1 MSEENKEVNN
11 NATPLTAP
19 PTVLAG
25 KPQDLTEAQLQSMV
39 SNVKDND
46 MKIIAQLLV
55 EIKHEN
61 DKANKH
67 AKRQSIFALCTS
79 FLCLVLVAALL
90 IVCARFVPLVTQVAN
105 DANKLIKDT
114 NEVVLQA
121 NEIIGQANEI
131 IGQANDVI
139 ADVVGMIDQ
148 TGDMIDKTDKM
159 LDDTATVIDD
169 TAVVVKNL
177 ENITTDLAK
186 TNFEGMLNDINSLV
200 KTSEESIQETVKK
213 LDDVDLDSLNKA
225 IKDLGSIIAPLAR
238 LFRK

>member
-1 MSEENKEVNN
+1 MSEENKVTTEGGT
-11 NATPLTAP
+11 NATPLTATP
-19 PTVLAG
+19 VAVATPV
-25 KPQDLTEAQLQSMV
+25 KPQDLSEAQLQSMV
-39 SNVKDND
+39 SNVKDED

-90 IVCARFVPLVTQVAN
+90 IVCVRFVPVVEQIAT
-105 DANKLIKDT
+105 DANKLIADT

-121 NEIIGQANEI
+121 NEIIGEAT
-131 IGQANDVI
+131 GVI
-139 ADVVGMIDQ
+139 DDVVGTIDQ
-148 TGDMIDKTDKM
+148 TGKMIDDTSAM
-159 LDDTATVIDD
+159 LDD

-177 ENITTDLAK
+177 EEITTDLSK
-186 TNFEGMLNDINSLV
+186 TDFNSMLDNINSLV
-200 KTSEESIQETVKK
+200 TTGEESIQATVQKI
-213 LDDVDLDSLNKA
+213 DDIDIKSLNKA
-225 IKDLGSIIAPLAR
+225 IKDLSSIIAPLAR